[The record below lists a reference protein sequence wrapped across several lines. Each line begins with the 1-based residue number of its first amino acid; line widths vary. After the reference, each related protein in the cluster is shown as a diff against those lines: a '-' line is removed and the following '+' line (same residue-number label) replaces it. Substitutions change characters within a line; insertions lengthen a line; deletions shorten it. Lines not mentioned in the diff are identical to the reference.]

1 MEFVHGE
8 GLLREEEQ
16 ILGVLTLAT
25 TIFQPFYDR
34 PLAIYPVVP
43 SGYFAIDQVYQ
54 LTAETNSVHLL
65 EQQALEDPPRLRI
78 VFRLES
84 LANALDVKLKP
95 FHEPA
100 SPPTDPVIRFGSCF
114 ASSMLAAR

>member
-16 ILGVLTLAT
+16 ILGELTLAT

-54 LTAETNSVHLL
+54 LTAEANSVLL
-65 EQQALEDPPRLRI
+65 LDQRALEPPPRLRI
-78 VFRLES
+78 AFRLDS
-84 LANALDVKLKP
+84 LAKALDVALEP

-100 SPPTDPVIRFGSCF
+100 SLPTDQ
-114 ASSMLAAR
+114 

>member
-25 TIFQPFYDR
+25 MIFQPFYDR

-54 LTAETNSVHLL
+54 LTAETNSVLLL
-65 EQQALEDPPRLRI
+65 EQQALEDPPRLQI

-84 LANALDVKLKP
+84 LAKALDVT
-95 FHEPA
+95 FERTA
-100 SPPTDPVIRFGSCF
+100 SDPQSGVDRYSVASCKRG
-114 ASSMLAAR
+114 A